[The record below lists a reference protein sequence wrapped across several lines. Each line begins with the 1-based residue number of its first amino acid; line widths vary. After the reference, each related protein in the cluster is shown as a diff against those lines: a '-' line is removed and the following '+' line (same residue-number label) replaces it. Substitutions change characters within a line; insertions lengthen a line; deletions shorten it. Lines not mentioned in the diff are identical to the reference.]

1 MVNNSSTTGVMW
13 TSASGGSK
21 SEAEEEEE
29 ESIKQE
35 SKSWTN
41 LGPTLCCSKE
51 SKSLVVVATFLV

>member
-13 TSASGGSK
+13 TRASGGSK
-21 SEAEEEEE
+21 SEAEEEEAD
-29 ESIKQE
+29 SSKQA

-51 SKSLVVVATFLV
+51 S

>member
-1 MVNNSSTTGVMW
+1 MVNNSSGVMW
-13 TSASGGSK
+13 TSVSGGSK

-29 ESIKQE
+29 ESSKQE

-51 SKSLVVVATFLV
+51 SKSLIVVATCLV